1 MPNRISSSELGD
13 LKIEE
18 LGRDLSFIRA
28 GQIRPTAGGSA
39 CEKLLDE
46 ITPCV
51 LYAEIVEGRVMK
63 FGTTDSL
70 VSRQSL
76 NVRTINN
83 ILAFQDGRGLSK
95 NRKIT
100 DPTTYDKY
108 KLQAPRVIREGKA
121 IEIWA
126 TPLSLRVSCQDALK
140 RFNAKCTACQSV
152 EAALNK
158 RYKTIQYGWAT
169 KLN

>member
-1 MPNRISSSELGD
+1 MPNRISSAELED
-13 LKIEE
+13 LKIQE
-18 LGRDLSFIRA
+18 LGRALRFTRA

-39 CEKLLDE
+39 CEQLLDE

-70 VSRQSL
+70 VYRQSL
-76 NVRTINN
+76 NVGTINN
-83 ILAFQDGRGLSK
+83 ILAFQDGRSRSK

-108 KLQAPRVIREGKA
+108 KQQA
-121 IEIWA
+121 
-126 TPLSLRVSCQDALK
+126 T
-140 RFNAKCTACQSV
+140 
-152 EAALNK
+152 
-158 RYKTIQYGWAT
+158 
-169 KLN
+169 

>member
-1 MPNRISSSELGD
+1 MPNRISISELGD

-18 LGRDLSFIRA
+18 LRRELSFIRA

-39 CEKLLDE
+39 CKKQLVE

-76 NVRTINN
+76 NVGTINN
-83 ILAFQDGRGLSK
+83 ILAFRDNRCRSK

-108 KLQAPRVIREGKA
+108 KQQAPMVIREGKA

-126 TPLSLRVSCQDALK
+126 NVPFGARSVS
-140 RFNAKCTACQSV
+140 RRV
-152 EAALNK
+152 EAVQCSVRCVRIGRALP
-158 RYKTIQYGWAT
+158 
-169 KLN
+169 

>member
-1 MPNRISSSELGD
+1 VPNRISSGELGD

-18 LGRDLSFIRA
+18 LNRALVFVHA
-28 GQIRPTAGGSA
+28 GQIRPIAGGSA
-39 CEKLLDE
+39 CKGHLVE

-70 VSRQSL
+70 VSRQLL
-76 NVRTINN
+76 NERTINN
-83 ILAFQDGRGLSK
+83 ILAFQDGRSRSK

-108 KLQAPRVIREGKA
+108 KRQAPKVIREGKA

-126 TPLSLRVSCQDALK
+126 TSLSVPALCQDAAK
-140 RFNAKCTACQSV
+140 RFNAKCAACESV
-152 EAALNK
+152 EYYLNI
-158 RYKTIQYGWAT
+158 RYKTIEHGSASRP
-169 KLN
+169 N